1 MHLPDG
7 IVPVDMALAGYA
19 ASAGLVALAL
29 HRIKALPDPQAE
41 IPRVAMLTTVFFAAS
56 LIAVPVPPAS
66 VHLMLAGLMGV
77 MLGWFALP
85 AIMVGLFLQAML
97 FGHGGIT
104 ALGLNGLI
112 LGAPALLA
120 FGLWRQIGGRWPDV
134 AAFLAGS
141 GAVLA
146 ALALFAAI
154 VLAGLPAVIDAGAER
169 MALLVLIAAHLP
181 LALAEGV
188 IVMTLLRV
196 LRRVEPR
203 LVPHG

>member
-120 FGLWRQIGGRWPDV
+120 FGLWRQIGGRWPDI

>member
-7 IVPVDMALAGYA
+7 IVPVEMVLAGYA
-19 ASAGLVALAL
+19 CSAGLVALAL

-77 MLGWFALP
+77 MLGWFAVP

-104 ALGLNGLI
+104 ALGLNGVIFAL
-112 LGAPALLA
+112 PALGA
-120 FGLWRQIGGRWPDV
+120 FGLWRYIGGRWPDI
-134 AAFLAGS
+134 AGFGAGA
-141 GAVLA
+141 GAVVVA
-146 ALALFAAI
+146 FVIFAAI
-154 VLAGLPAVIDAGAER
+154 VLAGLPAELDARAER
-169 MALLVLIAAHLP
+169 LALHLLLIAHLP
-181 LALAEGV
+181 LVLAEGV

-196 LRRVEPR
+196 LRRIEPR
-203 LVPHG
+203 LLPHG